1 MPAEEGIFPDLKPIE
16 DLDPA
21 IHAPAR
27 LMILAYLGA
36 VDKADFTFLLKQT
49 GLSRGNL
56 STHLRRLEES
66 GYLDVKKQ
74 FVDRI
79 PRTLY
84 SLTEA
89 GRGAIQAYRQ
99 NMQQV
104 IDQLLGD

>member
-1 MPAEEGIFPDLKPIE
+1 MPVEDGKYPDLKPIE

-49 GLSRGNL
+49 GLTRGNL
-56 STHLRRLEES
+56 STHLRKLEDA
-66 GYLDVKKQ
+66 GYVDVNKE
-74 FVDRI
+74 FIDRI

-84 SLTEA
+84 TLTGA
-89 GRGAIQAYRQ
+89 GRQAIQDYRQ

-104 IDQLLGD
+104 IEGLLGD